1 MAGTG
6 NLVATIMST
15 FQLYFSLDLN
25 EIPVVLFIGTSIFF
39 LWKVSSLPILIFNVQ
54 ILLGFVIMGTM
65 NTKEYIGV
73 YLVVV
78 EKVDIIL

>member
-39 LWKVSSLPILIFNVQ
+39 LWKVSSLPILNFHVQ

>member
-39 LWKVSSLPILIFNVQ
+39 LWKVSSLPILIFHVQ

>member
-25 EIPVVLFIGTSIFF
+25 EIPVVFFIGTSIFF
-39 LWKVSSLPILIFNVQ
+39 LWKVSSLPILIFHVQ
-54 ILLGFVIMGTM
+54 ILLGFVIMGTV

-73 YLVVV
+73 YLVLV